1 MFPLRWL
8 LNTSER
14 LVWAAGEVGQEHV
27 QISAAK
33 LQVGTY
39 ALWMGRCV
47 LIIQMCAS
55 VEAGPGALVDNRA
68 LIVELQPMA

>member
-1 MFPLRWL
+1 MRLL

-27 QISAAK
+27 QFSAVK

-39 ALWMGRCV
+39 SVWMGRCALV
-47 LIIQMCAS
+47 IQMCAS

-68 LIVELQPMA
+68 LMVELQPMA